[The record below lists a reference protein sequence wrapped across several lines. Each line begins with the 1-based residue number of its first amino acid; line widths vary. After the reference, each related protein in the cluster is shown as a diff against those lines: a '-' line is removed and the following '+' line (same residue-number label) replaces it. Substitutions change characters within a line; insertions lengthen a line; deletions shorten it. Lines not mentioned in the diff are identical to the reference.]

1 MKLSVVIVNYR
12 TPGLVLDAVSSLLD
26 DETLPDGTRILVVD
40 GASGDDSVP
49 RFEAAILDRA
59 WFDRV
64 ELLPLTV
71 NGGFAYANNRGI
83 EHLRAGGRPSEY
95 TLLLNPDTYVRTGAA
110 RTLVNF
116 LDAHPRAGIAGSRLE
131 DPDGTLQSCAF
142 RFPNPLGEF
151 ESEVRFGPA
160 SRILKRFTNVQPT
173 GDAPERVGWVSG
185 ASFMV
190 RQAMLAEIGL
200 MSEDYFL
207 YYEEVDFCLRAAR
220 AGWECWHVPESR
232 VVHLVGQSTN
242 VTRRTSKPVRRPRYW
257 FESRRH
263 YFMSNHGRTYAVLA
277 DLAWLSGFGL
287 RRVRRPLRRGADDV
301 PPHLFKDFLRHS
313 ALRASAEGRGSRGD

>member
-12 TPGLVLDAVSSLLD
+12 TPELVLDAVSSLLE
-26 DETLPDGTRILVVD
+26 DETLPGGTRILVVD
-40 GASGDDSVP
+40 GASGDDSVA
-49 RFEAAILDRA
+49 RFEAAILERA

-71 NGGFAYANNRGI
+71 NGGFAYGNNRGI
-83 EHLRAGGRPSEY
+83 EHLRADGCSSEY
-95 TLLLNPDTYVRTGAA
+95 TLLLNPDTYVRPGAA
-110 RTLVNF
+110 RTLVDF
-116 LDAHPRAGIAGSRLE
+116 LDANPRAGIAGSRLE
-131 DPDGTLQSCAF
+131 DPDGTMQSCAF

-151 ESEVRFGPA
+151 ESEVQFGPA
-160 SRILKRFTNVQPT
+160 SRLLKHFSNVLPT

-190 RQAMLAEIGL
+190 RREMLAEIGL

-220 AGWECWHVPESR
+220 AGWQCWHVPESR

-242 VTRRTSKPVRRPRYW
+242 VTRRTSKPTRRPPYW

-263 YFMSNHGRTYAVLA
+263 YFLSNHGRTYAVLA

-287 RRVRRPLRRGADDV
+287 RRVRRPLRRGVDDV

-313 ALRASAEGRGSRGD
+313 ALRTSGKSRQGRGE